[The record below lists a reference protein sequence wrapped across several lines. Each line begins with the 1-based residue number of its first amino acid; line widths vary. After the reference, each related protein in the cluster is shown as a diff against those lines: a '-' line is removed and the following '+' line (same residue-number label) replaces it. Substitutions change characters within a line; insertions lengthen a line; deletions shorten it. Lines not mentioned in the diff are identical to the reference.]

1 MSAGPATTW
10 DARRAHVPG
19 QALLL
24 TLAGLLAVPGVV
36 STVLYL
42 VPPSDD
48 ATALVAAFVA
58 YGVLAYAGAL
68 LCLLVALLR
77 ARRRLGPALAAG
89 LLAVAMIGHL
99 AWFGPLF
106 VPDRRPAAT
115 RSFTLLTLNT
125 YAGSAEP
132 AAVARLAAT
141 ADVVV
146 LVETTAALQQEL
158 AAAGFDERFPYAVG
172 DPRHGGSDTA
182 VFSRFR
188 LGRGTLVGPSSFAQW
203 SVPAE
208 VPDLGLVRLLA
219 VHPCNPYCGGGRWST
234 EHARLRGVVA
244 DHGEGPLVVAGDF
257 NAVDGHGP
265 MQRLRRLGLRSA
277 TDLTGGGWVP
287 TYPADRTLPPLL
299 PIDHVLLNPAL
310 TATRQTAVSVPG
322 TDHRGL
328 LVTIAG
334 SG

>member
-1 MSAGPATTW
+1 MSVPSTAAW
-10 DARRAHVPG
+10 DTRRAPGRG

-24 TLAGLLAVPGVV
+24 TLAGLLAAPGVV

-42 VPPSDD
+42 VPPTDD
-48 ATALVAAFVA
+48 ATALVAAFLG

-68 LCLLVALLR
+68 LSLLVALLR
-77 ARRRLGPALAAG
+77 ARRKRRLAVVAG
-89 LLAVAMIGHL
+89 LVALLTVGHL
-99 AWFGPLF
+99 AWLGPLF
-106 VPDRRPAAT
+106 VPDGRPAAT
-115 RSFTLLTLNT
+115 RSFTLLTLNA
-125 YAGSAEP
+125 YAGSADP
-132 AAVARLAAT
+132 AAVARLAET
-141 ADVVV
+141 ADIVV

-158 AAAGFDERFPYAVG
+158 AAEGFDERLPYAVG
-172 DPRHGGSDTA
+172 DPRDEGSNTA

-203 SVPAE
+203 SVPVE

-219 VHPCNPYCGGGRWST
+219 VHPCNPYCGGGRWYS
-234 EHARLRGVVA
+234 EHERLRRVVA

-287 TYPADRTLPPLL
+287 TYPADRTVPPLL
-299 PIDHVLLNPAL
+299 PIDHVLVNSAL
-310 TATRQTAVSVPG
+310 TVTELTAATVPG

-334 SG
+334 TQ